1 MDRFTPE
8 DLGKKGFVPD
18 GKGGW
23 KKATGREA
31 ELIGIKILPTIDDI
45 QKTALQIANIKPNK
59 IRNAVKSEVNGV
71 KFDSN
76 LEKYM
81 HGLLSAAGIPFDFQ
95 VEYVLQEKFR
105 YNGEAVRA
113 ITLTVDFVLR
123 TRNMIIDTKGFANDI
138 TPVKYKMLK
147 AYFVEGRYGETWTP
161 TIEMPSNR
169 KECDLLLN
177 RLLYSQP

>member
-1 MDRFTPE
+1 MSDRFTPE

-23 KKATGREA
+23 KKATGPEA
-31 ELIGIKILPTIDDI
+31 ALIGFKPNDRQLFINPTVP
-45 QKTALQIANIKPNK
+45 KPNK

-81 HGLLSAAGIPFDFQ
+81 HGLLTGAGIAFDFQ
-95 VEYVLQEKFR
+95 VVHILQEKFR
-105 YNGEAVRA
+105 YNGEAVRS
-113 ITLTVDFVLR
+113 ITLTVDFVLNS
-123 TRNMIIDTKGFANDI
+123 RNMIIDTKGYANDI
-138 TPVKYKMLK
+138 APVKYKMLK
-147 AYFVEGRYGETWTP
+147 KYLMDAEWVHIKP
-161 TIEMPSNR
+161 TIELPSNK

-177 RLLYSQP
+177 RLLYGNP